1 MNDLVAICREVDKE
15 SGDIKVYFI
24 DAPEIKDLL
33 KCLSVHEQQNL
44 ETRYFMT
51 SAQRW
56 ENKENREVFGNFLC
70 RKYHTPEEID
80 KVLEFIA
87 RIE

>member
-15 SGDIKVYFI
+15 SGNINVYFI
-24 DAPEIKDLL
+24 DAPEMENLL
-33 KCLSVHEQQNL
+33 KYSSVHEQQNL

-56 ENKENREVFGNFLC
+56 KNKENREAFGNFLC